1 MITFF
6 GFIVNRGAIWL
17 MALVLLIQLKC
28 FNEIINIGLV
38 VYRGYDLPWFR
49 TLSWYFLVT
58 SNYFFFGEG
67 LIDYWSIVL
76 NKDVSLNLKF
86 EYL

>member
-1 MITFF
+1 MIQ
-6 GFIVNRGAIWL
+6 I
-17 MALVLLIQLKC
+17 KC
-28 FNEIINIGLV
+28 FQEIISIGLV

-49 TLSWYFLVT
+49 ALSWYFLLT

-76 NKDVSLNLKF
+76 EKDVSPIPVI
-86 EYL
+86 